1 MFWKNKNESDETQ
14 RLYER
19 ELAKKDKRIAY
30 LESRIRGI
38 QTQAINSTDGIEEC
52 CYNIK
57 GPDGRFNVFYL
68 PFIK

>member
-1 MFWKNKNESDETQ
+1 MFWNNKNEADETQ

-38 QTQAINSTDGIEEC
+38 QHQGILDTCTDEVLYVIQQP
-52 CYNIK
+52 N
-57 GPDGRFNVFYL
+57 GRFAKFML
-68 PFIK
+68 PWVR